1 MNKTKVKRKI
11 NFKRYIPLYL
21 MMVPGLIYLA
31 INNYIPMFGIIIA
44 FKKINYS
51 LGVLKSP
58 WVGLKNF
65 EFLFTS
71 KGAWI
76 ITRNTILYNLVFIV
90 LGSALAVAVA
100 IVLNEIRSKV
110 AKNIYQNLILIPF
123 LISIIVVSYLTYAFL
138 STDNGFINNT
148 ILKASGGSGINWYSQ
163 PKYWPFILVF
173 VNLWKSFGYNSII
186 FYATVVGI
194 DGSFYEAAAID
205 GATRWERIKNIT
217 LPGLKSTIIIM
228 TLLSI
233 GRIFYSDFGLFYL
246 VPMNSGPLFDV
257 TNTIDTYVYRGL
269 MQMNNVGMSSA
280 AGFYQS
286 IVGFLLVLGANAL
299 VNKFSREDALF

>member
-1 MNKTKVKRKI
+1 
-11 NFKRYIPLYL
+11 
-21 MMVPGLIYLA
+21 MMVPGLVYLI

-44 FKKINYS
+44 FKKVNYS
-51 LGVLKSP
+51 LGVLRSP
-58 WVGLKNF
+58 WVGFRNF
-65 EFLFTS
+65 TFLFAS
-71 KGAWI
+71 KDAWI
-76 ITRNTILYNLVFIV
+76 ITRNTVLYNLVFII
-90 LGSALAVAVA
+90 LGTAFAVAVA
-100 IVLNEIRSKV
+100 IILNEIKSRT

-148 ILKASGGSGINWYSQ
+148 ILKPAGHPAVSWYSE

-173 VNLWKSFGYNSII
+173 VNIWKSFGYSSII

-194 DGSFYEAAAID
+194 DGSYYEAAAID

-228 TLLSI
+228 TLLSV

-269 MQMNNVGMSSA
+269 MQMNNIGMSSA

-286 IVGFLLVLGANAL
+286 VVGFLLVLAANA
-299 VNKFSREDALF
+299 VVSKYSREDALF